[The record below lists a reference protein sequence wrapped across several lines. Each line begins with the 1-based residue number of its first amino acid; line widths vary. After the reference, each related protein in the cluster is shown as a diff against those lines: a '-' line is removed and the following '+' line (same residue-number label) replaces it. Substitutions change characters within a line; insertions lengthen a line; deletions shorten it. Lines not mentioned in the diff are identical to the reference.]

1 MEKIKILLKNNK
13 IIYNIYRIFFNFII
27 NFLKIFIK
35 VEEDVILFKCFGGQK
50 FDDSTKAIYEYMISN
65 DKYNKYKIYWAFD
78 QPENYELKRGYK
90 LKNDSIKYFI
100 VALKAKYWITNSG
113 MERGLKFKNKKTIY
127 INTWHGTTIKR
138 LGKDQKN
145 SLCKFETT
153 KPDIM
158 YAQGKYDIET
168 LSGAFEI
175 DKEKFVLVGLP
186 RNDELANKI
195 SKQKEEQIK
204 NKINIPL
211 NKKVII
217 YMPTFREYD
226 KNKDGTYIAPP
237 INIEKWEE
245 KLKDKYILLFRA
257 HYETNKILGIKNN
270 EFIYNVSD
278 YEPLNELLKISDILI
293 SDYSSV
299 MFDFSILER
308 PIYSFAYDY
317 DTYIEKRGTY
327 IDISK
332 ELPNGICKTE
342 DELLNKIINCKYEE
356 EIIKTRKFKE
366 KYIEKYGNAT
376 QYIDNIIK

>member
-1 MEKIKILLKNNK
+1 MKNIKILLKNNRC
-13 IIYNIYRIFFNFII
+13 IYNIYRVFFNLII
-27 NFLKIFIK
+27 NFFKLFIK
-35 VEEDVILFKCFGGQK
+35 VKDNIILFNCFGGQK

-65 DKYNKYKIYWAFD
+65 NRYDKYEIYWAFD

-90 LKNDSIKYFI
+90 LKNNSIKYFI

-113 MERGLKFKNKKTIY
+113 IERGLKFKNKKTIY
-127 INTWHGTTIKR
+127 INTWHGTTIKK
-138 LGKDQKN
+138 LGKDQQN
-145 SLCKFETT
+145 NLCKFETT
-153 KPDIM
+153 KPNIM

-168 LSGAFEI
+168 LSSAFKI
-175 DKEKFVLVGLP
+175 DKEKFVLAGLP

-195 SKQKEEQIK
+195 SKQEEKVIK
-204 NKINIPL
+204 SKLNIPL

-237 INIEKWEE
+237 IDIKKWKE

-257 HYETNKILGIKNN
+257 HYETNKVLGIKND

-299 MFDFSILER
+299 MFDYSILER

-317 DTYIEKRGTY
+317 NTYLEKRGTY

-342 DELLNKIINCKYEE
+342 DELLDKIINCRYEE